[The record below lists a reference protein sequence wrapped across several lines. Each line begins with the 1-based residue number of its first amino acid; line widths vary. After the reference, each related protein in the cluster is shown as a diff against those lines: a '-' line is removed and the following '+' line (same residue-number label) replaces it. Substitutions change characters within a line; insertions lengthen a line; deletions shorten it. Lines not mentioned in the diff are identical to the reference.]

1 MVEATLRKL
10 DLVPL
15 QVLIEA
21 TIAEVTLRDQL
32 QYGLQ
37 WFFSEG
43 NHSGSLVDVTGAS
56 IPTQVLPGFSYL
68 FAATNAR
75 VVLNALDSITDV
87 NVISSPSLLVL
98 DNETATLVVGDTV
111 PIRTE
116 EAATDTGI
124 VSSFQQLET
133 GIRLTVTPRV
143 NAGGLVILEI
153 VQEVSDAIATT
164 TSGID
169 SPTIQQRRIETTV
182 AIQSGETIALGGLI
196 KDSKSKGKSGL
207 PILHNLP
214 IIGALFGETSADKLR
229 TELLVVLTPTVVRG
243 VQEAREVTKELRRRM
258 RSVSPLDQRI
268 R

>member
-43 NHSGSLVDVTGAS
+43 NHATSLVDVAGALT
-56 IPTQVLPGFSYL
+56 PTQVLPGFSWL
-68 FAATNAR
+68 FATTTAR
-75 VVLNALDSITDV
+75 VFLNALDSITDI

-116 EAATDTGI
+116 EAATDTGVI
-124 VSSFQQLET
+124 SSFQQLET
-133 GIRLTVTPRV
+133 GIQLTVTPRV
-143 NAGGLVILEI
+143 NAGGLVMLEI

-169 SPTIQQRRIETTV
+169 SPTISSAVSRPRWRSSPARR
-182 AIQSGETIALGGLI
+182 SL
-196 KDSKSKGKSGL
+196 S
-207 PILHNLP
+207 
-214 IIGALFGETSADKLR
+214 
-229 TELLVVLTPTVVRG
+229 VV
-243 VQEAREVTKELRRRM
+243 
-258 RSVSPLDQRI
+258 
-268 R
+268 